1 MEAQVD
7 HVVEHSALMGGVLG
21 SNPSWASWTISKNIQ
36 THVKYS
42 QRYSKISPGGG
53 SISPGWKSIS
63 PEESQLNVTFLQA
76 VRLSLLLASFHY
88 YWLFWPTQSWHCHH
102 SDISLTLYY
111 GLCRAQSRTKLFP
124 ALSRTKLFP
133 ALSRT
138 KSMYHGPI
146 LEISA
151 LSISHWEIWLKLFP
165 HFQIYY

>member
-1 MEAQVD
+1 M
-7 HVVEHSALMGGVLG
+7 
-21 SNPSWASWTISKNIQ
+21 I
-36 THVKYS
+36 KYFKGDFVF
-42 QRYSKISPGGG
+42 SKIRCRPFQKKQSSFPNT
-53 SISPGWKSIS
+53 SDNNFDNLVS
-63 PEESQLNVTFLQA
+63 F
-76 VRLSLLLASFHY
+76 SLLLASFHY

-102 SDISLTLYY
+102 SHISLTLYY

-151 LSISHWEIWLKLFP
+151 LSISLLIKRMSGNFELISLLPQLEIEPGLLRWKARALSTTPTVLDEIS
-165 HFQIYY
+165 HVIGTL